1 MSCCRI
7 HTHEK
12 TCYPSDR
19 RKNAGV
25 THSIISNA
33 HSTEKKI
40 VKRTY
45 VCNCCGPHCAKTL
58 KWVKNLCNSLE
69 FATMIRK
76 DKAFRIQFY
85 QSGTLLISSLVAASQ
100 SACQKKCCFFF
111 FSQAVNEAEDTVIQ
125 YFWTRLV
132 FINYDPAPS
141 ACLLLLCEVQSLAIG
156 VTESRDFLD
165 PRRKKRHK
173 KGSPRVLRQHGWEQG
188 LNQRRRR
195 RRRGRRRREE
205 RGGVTRFTYRLSPFF
220 FYLKASWKTESPF
233 RQGNTWWTLSDGTI
247 WREPGFDSSHK
258 TDWLHPLSTWSTWQ
272 KHTTANQSSQESSW
286 VWALLIILF
295 SPRARNQFV
304 SFSIPPSFSYH
315 SGRMARGTVWEVVMK
330 TISSKNQWGL
340 DSALKNAE
348 RVIPALLLL

>member
-12 TCYPSDR
+12 TCYPSGR
-19 RKNAGV
+19 RKKAGV
-25 THSIISNA
+25 THSTISNA
-33 HSTEKKI
+33 LRTEKKI

-45 VCNCCGPHCAKTL
+45 GCNCCGPHCAKTL

-100 SACQKKCCFFF
+100 SACQKKCWFFF

-195 RRRGRRRREE
+195 RRRGRRRRKE

-220 FYLKASWKTESPF
+220 FFTSRPPEKLRVPLDRATPGGHWVTGQYGVSLALTAATRQTDCTLWVHGQHGKSTLRQIKALRK
-233 RQGNTWWTLSDGTI
+233 
-247 WREPGFDSSHK
+247 
-258 TDWLHPLSTWSTWQ
+258 
-272 KHTTANQSSQESSW
+272 A
-286 VWALLIILF
+286 
-295 SPRARNQFV
+295 
-304 SFSIPPSFSYH
+304 
-315 SGRMARGTVWEVVMK
+315 
-330 TISSKNQWGL
+330 
-340 DSALKNAE
+340 AE
-348 RVIPALLLL
+348 FELC